1 MYNGSHA
8 METHNLDAPLPSGG
22 WILYFHPAKENR
34 WHMDTFKV
42 VAKVNTFRDLAHVF
56 TAVTPTDW
64 IRGKFFFTPESIPPL
79 MENARNIRGGSYSL
93 RIDRA
98 FAHEVMQKYMIA
110 AVLGK
115 CVKED
120 GDGVSCVRITPRRDF
135 NILQVW
141 NRDCGKF
148 CDPGGLR
155 IVDGRVPA
163 DEVKYMPHVEKK
175 I

>member
-1 MYNGSHA
+1 MATSK
-8 METHNLDAPLPSGG
+8 THSLDLPLPSGA

-34 WHMDTFKV
+34 WHMDTFKI

-64 IRGKFFFTPESIPPL
+64 IRGKFFFTPENIPPL
-79 MENARNIRGGSYSL
+79 MENARNIRGGSYSI
-93 RIDRA
+93 RADRVS
-98 FAHEVMQKYMIA
+98 AHEIMQKYMVA
-110 AVLGK
+110 AALGK
-115 CVKED
+115 CVKEV

-148 CDPGGLR
+148 NDPGGLR
-155 IVDGRVPA
+155 ILDSRIPL
-163 DEVKYMPHVEKK
+163 DEVKYVPHVEKK